1 MPYGRQAVDEEDIRA
16 VADVLRSD
24 WLTTGPMVERFEEA
38 VCRYVG
44 APYGVAVSSGTAALH
59 AAMFAL
65 GVAPGDEV
73 IVPAVTFAATANCVV
88 YQGAKPVFADV
99 DPETLLLEPE
109 QVEALITPRTKAV
122 IGVDYAGQPCGWEAL
137 RQVAD
142 KHGLALVADSCHALG
157 AKLGGRMVG
166 TLADITCF
174 SFHPVK
180 HITTGE
186 GGMAVSADAALSRR
200 MRLFRNH
207 GISTSAAQREKAGAW
222 FYEMTELGFNYRLTD
237 IQCALGLSQLRKL
250 ETWLARRRELA
261 ALYGGLLA
269 SAQGEL
275 AARPLRIKPDVES
288 AWHLYVIRH
297 PQRDAVFR
305 TMRGQGIGVNVHYV
319 PVHLHPYYRARWG
332 TGPGLCPAAEA
343 AFAEILTLPLWPG
356 MEDRDVMRVV
366 SLLCCNS
373 RPPTFSAAAS

>member
-1 MPYGRQAVDEEDIRA
+1 MAEKYLPYGRQIVDEEDIRA

-24 WLTTGPMVERFEEA
+24 WLTTGPMVERFEET

-44 APYGVAVSSGTAALH
+44 APYGVAVSSGNAALH

-73 IVPAVTFAATANCVV
+73 IVPAMTFAATANCVV

-99 DPETLLLEPE
+99 DPATLLLEPDT
-109 QVEALITPRTKAV
+109 VEALITPRTKAV
-122 IGVDYAGQPCGWEAL
+122 IGVDYAGQPCDWEAL

-142 KHGLALVADSCHALG
+142 RHGLALVADSCHALG
-157 AKLGGRMVG
+157 ATLRGRRVG
-166 TLADITCF
+166 SLADITCF

-186 GGMAVSADAALSRR
+186 GGMAVTADGALARR

-207 GISTSAAQREKAGAW
+207 GISTSAAQREKAGEW
-222 FYEMTELGFNYRLTD
+222 FYEMTELGCNYRLTD
-237 IQCALGLSQLRKL
+237 IQCALGMSQMRKL

-261 ALYGGLLA
+261 ALYGSLLA
-269 SAQGEL
+269 SSREEP
-275 AARPLRIKPDVES
+275 AARPLDIKPGVES

-305 TMRGQGIGVNVHYV
+305 TMRARGIGVNVHYV
-319 PVHLHPYYRARWG
+319 PVHLHPYYREHWG

-343 AFAEILTLPLWPG
+343 AYAEILTLPLWPG
-356 MEDRDVMRVV
+356 MEDRDVTHVV
-366 SLLCCNS
+366 SLLRGNNIL
-373 RPPTFSAAAS
+373 